1 MRGRSKGRKDPKI
14 DEQGRA
20 VYRFTLN
27 EDDLNVLLEFLH
39 GWDGIWAKRLSN
51 LRPDYIRVA
60 NTIAEQKKKQDEHL
74 YPDNYETPRDIA
86 RSNFHNYKY
95 LKI

>member
-1 MRGRSKGRKDPKI
+1 MRGRSKGRKDPET
-14 DEQGRA
+14 DERGQA
-20 VYRFTLN
+20 IYRFTLN

-60 NTIAEQKKKQDEHL
+60 NTIAEQKKEQDALL
-74 YPDNYETPRDIA
+74 YPDNYETPRDLA
-86 RSNFHNYKY
+86 RSNFH
-95 LKI
+95 

>member
-1 MRGRSKGRKDPKI
+1 MRGRTKGRKDPEV

-20 VYRFTLN
+20 IYHFTLN

-39 GWDGIWAKRLSN
+39 GWDGIWARRLSN

-60 NTIAEQKKKQDEHL
+60 NEIVRQKKKQDEHL

-86 RSNFHNYKY
+86 RSNFH
-95 LKI
+95 